1 MQDYLNGNTCTD
13 AISGFLGDGKTA
25 IITHTNM
32 RLVFRLEDR
41 TGNALFAKG
50 FTNGSIIL

>member
-50 FTNGSIIL
+50 FTDMSIIL